1 MKGEELGQ
9 LLLNRLLVAH
19 IGRMVTHY
27 CVHVYPERV
36 HVFANGDL
44 VLLGL
49 ILVCIKKGG
58 QVMYLV
64 L

>member
-19 IGRMVTHY
+19 IGRMVTYY

-49 ILVCIKKGG
+49 IPVCIE
-58 QVMYLV
+58 
-64 L
+64 